1 MSDIFQNKIKPLPFA
16 VMMFIL
22 FSSSGASGRLFA
34 QTGDEEN
41 ARLKTSEKSA
51 EISGIKFSCAPKT
64 ISKLSRDMAIYLRE
78 LHIAAPLVVK
88 VSPDSGTLIYTLN
101 TAQADT
107 NTLDFYQRKPYQI
120 KDDVLRLPIKGGKTR
135 SVSTVSKKEILLT
148 LLQHGRLTTLS
159 SAACTIDALRDHVA
173 VRQNV
178 VAWTDNLSWGWPDGE
193 RAYWNKEYWESGTP
207 LSNVSVDKALMDTFL
222 NQDKYSIGCYT
233 ATKISYSHA
242 VLDYYARVKKNP
254 AKAALVRRR
263 LMHDDDPLVG
273 VEPAEMWDFD
283 KTTRDIPGKIL
294 NIKRDVA
301 KDNFVPG
308 DWIYLLNTNR
318 SSYKK
323 TGYEGS
329 NAVYLGGGKFDD
341 YYNDHHHSYTYSEK
355 VNEVYQWRNGV
366 FNSRRDA
373 AKIKP
378 ITDEDIARL
387 SETPKNGGLLL
398 NFRVAPYFFSYEN
411 LPALPT
417 Q

>member
-1 MSDIFQNKIKPLPFA
+1 MSDTSMSKIKPLPLA
-16 VMMFIL
+16 LMLLTISISNGV
-22 FSSSGASGRLFA
+22 SA
-34 QTGDEEN
+34 QLADEKN
-41 ARLKTSEKSA
+41 VSLKPP

-64 ISKLSRDMAIYLRE
+64 IAHLSRDMSKYLRE
-78 LHIAAPLVVK
+78 LGISAPLIVK
-88 VSPDSGTLIYTLN
+88 VSPDSGTLIYSLN
-101 TAQADT
+101 TAQTDT
-107 NTLDFYQRKPYQI
+107 NTLDFYQRKPYRI

-135 SVSTVSKKEILLT
+135 AVSTVSKKEILLT
-148 LLQHGRLTTLS
+148 LLQHGRLTTMS
-159 SAACTIDALRDHVA
+159 GAACTIDALRDHVA
-173 VRQNV
+173 VRQNI

-193 RAYWNKEYWESGTP
+193 RAFWNTQYWDTGTP
-207 LSNVSVDKALMDTFL
+207 LTSVSVDKALLDTFL

-263 LMHDDDPLVG
+263 LMHDEDPLVG
-273 VEPAEMWDFD
+273 VEPAGMWDFERD
-283 KTTRDIPGKIL
+283 FDETTRNIPGKIL
-294 NIKRDVA
+294 DIKRDVA

-308 DWIYLLNTNR
+308 DWIYLLNNNR
-318 SSYKK
+318 ASHKK

-373 AKIKP
+373 AKVKP

-387 SETPKNGGLLL
+387 SETPENGGLLL

-411 LPALPT
+411 LPVLPT